1 MKSNIIH
8 YLIKVEDDNIVEA
21 YDTRKM
27 FKSVVLMQLKE
38 GYYLGFLD
46 KEMLKVN
53 VENQFSEILYENK
66 ILLVRHKD
74 IIEIIL

>member
-53 VENQFSEILYENK
+53 IENQFSEILYENK